1 MLIRHLVFSIV
12 LFATGVGSAAT
23 QLSPDRTKPSAPD
36 LSGFEQK
43 HGNTLKVLPPPY
55 SGPVKPGQEESLC
68 YTMRSYQFA
77 RSDPSSDSVTLKN
90 ETTCQSAALFQM
102 KDALSLPQIAPR

>member
-1 MLIRHLVFSIV
+1 MLVRHLVFSIV
-12 LFATGVGSAAT
+12 LLATGVGSATA

-36 LSGFEQK
+36 LSGLEQK
-43 HGNTLKVLPPPY
+43 HGNTLKVLPSPY
-55 SGPVKPGQEESLC
+55 SGPVTLGQEASLC

-77 RSDPSSDSVTLKN
+77 RNDPSSDSVTLRN

-102 KDALSLPQIAPR
+102 KDALSLPQAAPR